1 MNLLTLLQSFQ
12 RQKRGLA
19 VVLDEYGGTAG
30 LVTMTDILRELIGE
44 IRGEGEAADLQI
56 ERLGP
61 GRWRVKGTVKLEDFQ
76 EEHSALRDHPEVD
89 TMGGLLVSRMQIV
102 PQTGQSVSVD
112 GLRLVAEEVDER
124 RVRVVRVEKLVAPH
138 GKGVAG

>member
-1 MNLLTLLQSFQ
+1 
-12 RQKRGLA
+12 
-19 VVLDEYGGTAG
+19 
-30 LVTMTDILRELIGE
+30 
-44 IRGEGEAADLQI
+44 
-56 ERLGP
+56 
-61 GRWRVKGTVKLEDFQ
+61 
-76 EEHSALRDHPEVD
+76 LRDHPEVD